1 MTTSAPRFQPELSDQ
16 DKRPTRCPAC
26 GYDGP
31 ERSSPSNEEGFEL
44 LTCPDCGFGR
54 TWPPVSA
61 EEIGKWYPEQYYGKE
76 NVRFNPL
83 FEAMVRWFRKRR
95 AAVLYNRVP
104 RGPVLDV
111 GCGRGMMLS
120 YMRELGYEAH
130 GLELSETAAHH
141 ARRVLKLEVATGD
154 FLTSPHEKNRYN
166 AVIFCHTL
174 EHFANPVAAIARA
187 HELLKPGGVL
197 FIAVPNYGSWQ
208 ARLFGGNWFHVD
220 APRHYFHFTIKSL
233 DSILA
238 RHRFR
243 VVQLDHYS
251 FEQNPYG
258 LLQSIFNAAGF
269 RFNLLYSLLKNSTAR
284 TDTAMRYPFQT
295 AAHVVLLPVLVPLV
309 VAATALETLFK
320 SGGTFEMYAFK
331 E

>member
-1 MTTSAPRFQPELSDQ
+1 MVISSSRFQPQLFDQ

-26 GYDGP
+26 GFDGP
-31 ERSSPSNEEGFEL
+31 ESVSPSAEEDFVI

-54 TWPPVSA
+54 TWPPVL
-61 EEIGKWYPEQYYGKE
+61 EKEVGRWYPEQYYGKG
-76 NVRFNPL
+76 NVRFNVI
-83 FEAMVRWFRKRR
+83 FEFLVRWFRKRR

-111 GCGRGMMLS
+111 GCGRGIMLS
-120 YMRELGYEAH
+120 YMREFGYEAH
-130 GLELSETAAHH
+130 GLELNETAAYH
-141 ARRVLKLEVATGD
+141 ARHILKLDVTIGD
-154 FLTSPHEKNRYN
+154 FLTSAHEKNSYN

-174 EHFANPVAAIARA
+174 EHFANPIAAIARA

-197 FIAVPNYGSWQ
+197 WIAVPNYGSWQ
-208 ARLFGGNWFHVD
+208 ARLFGRYWFHMD
-220 APRHYFHFTIKSL
+220 APRHYFHFTIRAL
-233 DSILA
+233 DGILQ
-238 RHRFR
+238 RYRFR
-243 VVQLDHYS
+243 VIQLDHYS

-258 LLQSIFNAAGF
+258 LLQSLLNAAGF

-284 TDTAMRYPFQT
+284 TDTVLRYPLQT
-295 AAHVVLLPVLVPLV
+295 LAHILLLPFLIPGV
-309 VAATALETLFK
+309 VIATMLETIFQ

>member
-1 MTTSAPRFQPELSDQ
+1 MSISASRFQPELSDQ

-26 GYDGP
+26 GFDGP
-31 ERSSPSNEEGFEL
+31 EASSPTNEEGFEL
-44 LTCPDCGFGR
+44 LICPDCGLGR
-54 TWPPVSA
+54 TWPPLPSEA
-61 EEIGKWYPEQYYGKE
+61 IGKWYPEQYYGKE
-76 NVRFNPL
+76 NVRFNPI
-83 FEAMVRWFRKRR
+83 FERMVRWFRKRR
-95 AAVLYNRVP
+95 AAVLYSRVP

-141 ARRVLKLEVATGD
+141 ARHILKLEVATGD
-154 FLTSPHEKNRYN
+154 FINSPHERSRYN
-166 AVIFCHTL
+166 AAIFCHTL
-174 EHFANPVAAIARA
+174 EHFSNPVAAIARA
-187 HELLKPGGVL
+187 YEILKPGGVL
-197 FIAVPNYGSWQ
+197 WIAVPNYGSWQ
-208 ARLFGGNWFHVD
+208 ARLFGRHWFHADV
-220 APRHYFHFTIKSL
+220 PRHYFHFTVKSL
-233 DSILA
+233 DAILQ

-243 VVQLDHYS
+243 VVQLDHFS

-258 LLQSIFNAAGF
+258 LLQSLFNAAGF

-284 TDTAMRYPFQT
+284 TDTALRYPFQT
-295 AAHVVLLPVLVPLV
+295 LAHAFLLPFFIPF
-309 VAATALETLFK
+309 VAVATVLETVFK

>member
-1 MTTSAPRFQPELSDQ
+1 VTTISPRFQPELSGQ

-26 GYDGP
+26 GYEGP
-31 ERSSPSNEEGFEL
+31 EASYPSIEPGYEI

-54 TWPPVSA
+54 TWPPVPQG
-61 EEIGKWYPEQYYGKE
+61 EIGRWYPEQYYGKE
-76 NVRFNPL
+76 NVRFNAV
-83 FEAMVRWFRKRR
+83 FERMIRWFRKRR
-95 AAVLYNRVP
+95 ADVLHNRVP

-141 ARRVLKLEVATGD
+141 ARKVLKLEVSAGD

-174 EHFANPVAAIARA
+174 EHFANPSASIARA
-187 HELLKPGGVL
+187 YELLKPGGVL
-197 FIAVPNYGSWQ
+197 WIAVPNFGSWQ
-208 ARLFGGNWFHVD
+208 ARLFGRYWFHVD
-220 APRHYFHFTIKSL
+220 APRHYFHFTVKSL
-233 DSILA
+233 DAILQ

-243 VVQLDHYS
+243 VIQLDHFS

-258 LLQSIFNAAGF
+258 LLQSVLNALGF

-284 TDTAMRYPFQT
+284 TDTALSHPFQT
-295 AAHVVLLPVLVPLV
+295 AAHVITVPLLIPF
-309 VAATALETLFK
+309 VAVATLLETAFK

>member
-1 MTTSAPRFQPELSDQ
+1 MTTASPRFQPELSDQ

-31 ERSSPSNEEGFEL
+31 EAVSPCAEPGFEL
-44 LTCPDCGFGR
+44 LTCPDCGLGR
-54 TWPPVSA
+54 TWPPVPP
-61 EEIGKWYPEQYYGKE
+61 EEIGRWYPEQYYGKE
-76 NVRFNPL
+76 NVRFNPI
-83 FEAMVRWFRKRR
+83 FEVLVRWFRKRR
-95 AAVLYNRVP
+95 AEVLYNRVP

-111 GCGRGMMLS
+111 GCGRGVMLS
-120 YMRELGYEAH
+120 YMRALGYEAH
-130 GLELSETAAHH
+130 GLELSDTAARH
-141 ARRVLKLEVATGD
+141 ARDVLKLDVVTGD

-174 EHFANPVAAIARA
+174 EHFSNPVAAVARA
-187 HELLKPGGVL
+187 YELLKPGGML
-197 FIAVPNYGSWQ
+197 WIAVPNYGSWQ
-208 ARLFGGNWFHVD
+208 SRFFGRWWFHVD
-220 APRHYFHFTIKSL
+220 APRHYFHFTTKSL
-233 DSILA
+233 EAILQ

-243 VVQLDHYS
+243 VVQLDHFS

-269 RFNLLYSLLKNSTAR
+269 RFNLLYSLLKNSSAR
-284 TDTAMRYPFQT
+284 TDTALSFPFQS
-295 AAHVVLLPVLVPLV
+295 AAHAVLLPLIAPFV
-309 VAATALETLFK
+309 VIATLLETLFK